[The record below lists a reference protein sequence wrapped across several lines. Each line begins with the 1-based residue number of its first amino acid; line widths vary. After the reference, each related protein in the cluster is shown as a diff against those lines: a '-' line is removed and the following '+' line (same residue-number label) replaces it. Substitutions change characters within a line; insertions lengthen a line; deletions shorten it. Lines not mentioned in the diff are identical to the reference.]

1 VFEAQPYAVSRRSCP
16 RTPAM
21 TVTGSVLIAVLATV
35 AGIVI
40 VGVGVASIKPLQGRL
55 ETALTKASSEA
66 AGAKEQVKNN
76 KESSA

>member
-1 VFEAQPYAVSRRSCP
+1 
-16 RTPAM
+16 M
-21 TVTGSVLIAVLATV
+21 TVTGSVLIAALATV
-35 AGIVI
+35 AGILI
-40 VGVGVASIKPLQGRL
+40 VGVAPVKPLQGRL

>member
-1 VFEAQPYAVSRRSCP
+1 MAFEAQPYAVSRRSCP

-40 VGVGVASIKPLQGRL
+40 VGVASIKPLQGRL